1 MERAAIPEPPGFAEL
16 SKAEQVLKL
25 QALWGCIAEQPGD
38 LPVPGS
44 HLEFAEVRL
53 AEYLRDP
60 RALTRP
66 TKFLDRLAKK
76 RR

>member
-1 MERAAIPEPPGFAEL
+1 
-16 SKAEQVLKL
+16 
-25 QALWGCIAEQPGD
+25 
-38 LPVPGS
+38 
-44 HLEFAEVRL
+44 VRL